1 MTYNVIPTQKFL
13 DDIEYYIKKKKFKNI
28 DNDVN
33 KVVEQLEKGNLIG
46 DPISDINV
54 VKNNINK
61 TYKVRIANSDTKQ
74 GKSNGYRMIYY
85 AITDE
90 LEIYLLTI
98 YYKKDD
104 KRIPSN
110 AEIAEIIREYLPLF

>member
-1 MTYNVIPTQKFL
+1 M
-13 DDIEYYIKKKKFKNI
+13 KN
-28 DNDVN
+28 
-33 KVVEQLEKGNLIG
+33 GNLIG
-46 DPISDINV
+46 DPIPDINV

-90 LEIYLLTI
+90 AEIYLLTI
-98 YYKKDD
+98 YYKKDNN
-104 KRIPSN
+104 RIPSN
-110 AEIAEIIREYLPLF
+110 SEIAEIIREYLPIL

>member
-110 AEIAEIIREYLPLF
+110 AEIAEIIREYLPSF